1 MGYGGDVSGFATL
14 KVTVEVAQ
22 LVKWVED
29 KIDRTSKRIEERVV
43 EFDKL
48 ANDKELVKALIENLA
63 TGRHLSTSNAPGAMA
78 RGSHEQA
85 RIAMLSRRIGELR
98 QTKSGLINTLV
109 GLKAHQGLKT
119 MEIQLQLVQSLAPKD
134 TFGEDADDE

>member
-1 MGYGGDVSGFATL
+1 MGYGGDVSGFSAL
-14 KVTVEVAQ
+14 KVSVEVSQ
-22 LVKWVED
+22 LIKWVED
-29 KIDRTSKRIEERVV
+29 KIDRTTKRIDERLV

-48 ANDKELVKALIENLA
+48 AGDKELMKALIENLA

-85 RIAMLSRRIGELR
+85 RVAMLSRRIGELR

-109 GLKAHQGLKT
+109 GLKAHQGAKT
-119 MEIQLQLVQSLAPKD
+119 MEIQLSLVQSLAPKD
-134 TFGEDADDE
+134 SFGEDADEE